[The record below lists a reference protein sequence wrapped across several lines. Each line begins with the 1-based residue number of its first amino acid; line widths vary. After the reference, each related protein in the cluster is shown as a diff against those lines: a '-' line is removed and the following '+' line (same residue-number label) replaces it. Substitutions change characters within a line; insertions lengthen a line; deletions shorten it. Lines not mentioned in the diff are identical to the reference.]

1 MLTKEKNIAP
11 NHNSFLFPNYVGRK
25 IAIKFKKKKA
35 IFSRHPTFSGVCFH
49 LRPKKGT
56 PVSNMRKKEKDNF
69 DLFILLTTLKVI
81 TVTLGNLCKG
91 LCGSISNEC
100 EKKGAE
106 IEFT

>member
-1 MLTKEKNIAP
+1 
-11 NHNSFLFPNYVGRK
+11 
-25 IAIKFKKKKA
+25 
-35 IFSRHPTFSGVCFH
+35 
-49 LRPKKGT
+49 
-56 PVSNMRKKEKDNF
+56 MRKKEKDNF

>member
-1 MLTKEKNIAP
+1 MWAEKYQ
-11 NHNSFLFPNYVGRK
+11 SSL
-25 IAIKFKKKKA
+25 KKKQ
-35 IFSRHPTFSGVCFH
+35 FSQGTLHSVEYVSTWGQ
-49 LRPKKGT
+49 KKGT

-69 DLFILLTTLKVI
+69 DLFILLTTWKVI

-91 LCGSISNEC
+91 LYGSISNEC